1 MTPEQRYCNKCGYVG
16 PDVHHNRPNGTNC
29 PYISRDWQ
37 ARAQMAQAAQE
48 PDMLAVCAAL
58 GFDPT
63 NHHNA
68 AKCPYCRPPQA
79 QPADEIAR
87 LRELAD
93 SEGTRA
99 VAYLRR
105 ARKAEAELKRLQEA
119 DAAQP
124 ADPFTGTILQSTYH
138 AAQPAEAQEPVVPP
152 HIEALAQRLEQATEY
167 MEAVKA
173 KYGLQPQP
181 AEAAQV
187 VREQAED
194 EGLWFDACTAPEAYL
209 QQELRRLHAAVERH
223 HGIKGE
229 QHE

>member
-124 ADPFTGTILQSTYH
+124 ADPLTGTILQSTYH
-138 AAQPAEAQEPVVPP
+138 AA
-152 HIEALAQRLEQATEY
+152 
-167 MEAVKA
+167 
-173 KYGLQPQP
+173 QP